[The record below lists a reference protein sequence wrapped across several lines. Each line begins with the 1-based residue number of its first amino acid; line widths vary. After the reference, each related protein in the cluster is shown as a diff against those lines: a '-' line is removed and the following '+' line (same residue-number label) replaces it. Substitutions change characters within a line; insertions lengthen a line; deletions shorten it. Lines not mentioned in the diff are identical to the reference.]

1 MTIRAI
7 AEGFAIVLAV
17 VLTFIAA
24 FYWIGRTDSH
34 HSSQSHSTENDDV
47 SDIGEKMKQL
57 EMLWNDGLITDE
69 EYYAK
74 RSELLKRL

>member
-7 AEGFAIVLAV
+7 AEGFTIVFAI

-24 FYWIGRTDSH
+24 FYWIGRTDSP
-34 HSSQSHSTENDDV
+34 HSSQSHCNENDDV

-74 RSELLKRL
+74 KSELLKRL